1 MFLQV
6 AVKEFP
12 TFCPIT
18 APFPIPLSSEVY
30 KPVLAQ
36 VHTESVTH
44 FKPSVLA
51 VTVH

>member
-6 AVKEFP
+6 AVEAFP

-18 APFPIPLSSEVY
+18 APFPIPLPSEVF
-30 KPVLAQ
+30 KLVLAQ
-36 VHTESVTH
+36 VHRDSVTH